1 MNRKQRLRAVQED
14 NLRQLQEIRKSGV
27 DDDGHLMS
35 PEALAD
41 LDLDIASL
49 ARFIREEGP

>member
-14 NLRQLQEIRKSGV
+14 NLRQLQEIRKSGH
-27 DDDGHLMS
+27 DDDGAPLS
-35 PEALAD
+35 PEDKAE